1 MSQVAWRDDGEL
13 FRLMREKLF
22 TAAVGDV
29 LDTMGLLH
37 QFLPAKL
44 QPLDPDMVMVGRA
57 MPVLEAD
64 YFFSTEDNGQTDLSR
79 QPFGLMLRALD
90 DLRRHEVY
98 VATGGSPRYA
108 LWGELMST
116 RAMHLGAA
124 GAVVNGYS
132 RDTKG
137 ILALKFPVFS
147 QGRYA
152 QDQGYRGK
160 VVDFRVPVEIEGV
173 QVLPGDI
180 VFGDLDGVL
189 VIPKAAER
197 EAITR
202 ALEKV
207 SRENAV
213 RTAIVGGMSC
223 VEAFEKFGVM

>member
-1 MSQVAWRDDGEL
+1 MSAFTWRDDDEL
-13 FRLMREKLF
+13 FGLMREHLF

-29 LDTMGLLH
+29 LDNMGFLH
-37 QFLPAKL
+37 QFLPARL
-44 QPLDPDMVMVGRA
+44 QPLHPGMVTAGRA

-64 YFFSTEDNGQTDLSR
+64 YFACADANGKADLSR
-79 QPFGLMLRALD
+79 KPFGLMLHALD
-90 DLRRHEVY
+90 DLKRNEVY
-98 VATGGSPRYA
+98 VATGGTPRYA

-116 RAMHLGAA
+116 RAQILGAA

-137 ILALKFPVFS
+137 ILDLGFPVFS

-160 VVDFRVPVEIEGV
+160 VVDFRIPIEVDGV
-173 QVLPGDI
+173 VVNPGDI

-189 VIPKAAER
+189 VIPRRAEQ

-202 ALEKV
+202 ALGKV
-207 SRENAV
+207 TKESAV
-213 RTAIVGGMSC
+213 RAAIMNGMST